1 MINIALFSWPIIT
14 LILSYRV
21 FWPLAVI
28 VSLFG
33 GYLLLPENHGI
44 NLPLLPAFS
53 KATIPCLTLFVVAFL
68 ARPGEA
74 NGGLP
79 NAIPAHYVQKG
90 WIPRHI
96 LGMVLV
102 GAWLIGAVMT
112 ALTNGDR
119 LFYGPR
125 VVQGLSL
132 YDGFAIIVAAT
143 AQLLPLLLGR
153 KYFAHSDMHRFLLT
167 SFVTIALLYS
177 LLTLYEIRM
186 SPQLNLMLY
195 GFFPHDWHQHTR
207 ADGFRPIVFLGHGLK
222 LSLFMAMGA
231 IAAAGL
237 ARAGTGNWRLVALLA
252 IPWLLGTVYLSKSL
266 GALAIA
272 LILVPVAFFVPT
284 RIRLLVAAGLAVVV
298 LTYPML
304 RSVDLI
310 PTDRALALAESVDPN
325 RAASLNYRLRNEDN
339 LLAKAAER
347 PLFGWGG
354 WGRNRV
360 IDEQGR
366 DNSVTDGS
374 WVIAFGTGG
383 WSEYL
388 SKFGLLT
395 LPIILLALGRGR
407 MNVESV
413 TAALCLVLTGNIIDL
428 IPNSGQSPITWLIA
442 GALLGRLEL
451 GRQAQIDL
459 PDGADVAASGG
470 SRHDSSEPRV
480 SAYTRQAERHTRQV
494 RTKPRNRKGKS

>member
-1 MINIALFSWPIIT
+1 
-14 LILSYRV
+14 
-21 FWPLAVI
+21 
-28 VSLFG
+28 
-33 GYLLLPENHGI
+33 
-44 NLPLLPAFS
+44 
-53 KATIPCLTLFVVAFL
+53 
-68 ARPGEA
+68 
-74 NGGLP
+74 
-79 NAIPAHYVQKG
+79 
-90 WIPRHI
+90 
-96 LGMVLV
+96 MVLV

-167 SFVTIALLYS
+167 SFVVIALLYS
-177 LLTLYEIRM
+177 LPTLYEIRM
-186 SPQLNLMLY
+186 SPQLNRMFY
-195 GFFPHDWHQHTR
+195 GFFPQDWHQHTR
-207 ADGFRPIVFLGHGLK
+207 ADGFRPIVFMGHGLK

-237 ARAGTGNWRLVALLA
+237 TQAGTGKWRTVALLA
-252 IPWLLGTVYLSKSL
+252 VPWLLVTVYLSKSL
-266 GALAIA
+266 GALLIA
-272 LILVPVAFFVPT
+272 LTLVPLAFFMPT
-284 RIRLLVAAGLAVVV
+284 RLRLLAAAGVASIV

-304 RSVDLI
+304 RSIDVI
-310 PTDRALALAESVDPN
+310 PMDRALSIAESIDPN
-325 RAASLNYRLRNEDN
+325 RAASLNYRFENEDN

-383 WSEYL
+383 WAEYL

-395 LPIILLALGRGR
+395 LPIVLLALGRRR
-407 MNVESV
+407 MNVASA
-413 TAALCLVLTGNIIDL
+413 TAALCLVLTGNIVDL
-428 IPNSGQSPITWLIA
+428 MLNSGQSPITWLMA

-451 GRQAQIDL
+451 GQEA
-459 PDGADVAASGG
+459 PHASPGDASATALSG
-470 SRHDSSEPRV
+470 QNSINQEPSTSG
-480 SAYTRQAERHTRQV
+480 SAYTRQTKRHTRQDPF
-494 RTKPRNRKGKS
+494 KPPSPKGKL